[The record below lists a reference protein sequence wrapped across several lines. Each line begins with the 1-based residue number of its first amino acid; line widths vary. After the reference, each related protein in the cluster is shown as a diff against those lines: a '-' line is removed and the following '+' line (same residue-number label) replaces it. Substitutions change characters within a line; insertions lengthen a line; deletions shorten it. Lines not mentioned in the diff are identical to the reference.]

1 MVKCFIQ
8 LNLPKHYITL
18 NIILIF
24 NTINLRLSDY
34 NEIGNSMKNPFTLPL
49 LMFIGQS
56 LVYFFYFYQKKYYLN
71 NIERNIK
78 MIKLFQIIMMRIIYQ
93 NNQLD

>member
-8 LNLPKHYITL
+8 FNLPKYYFTL
-18 NIILIF
+18 NIILIL
-24 NTINLRLSDY
+24 NSVHVILSGY
-34 NEIGNSMKNPFTLPL
+34 SEFGNSMKNPFTLPL

-71 NIERNIK
+71 NIEIP
-78 MIKLFQIIMMRIIYQ
+78 IFL
-93 NNQLD
+93 